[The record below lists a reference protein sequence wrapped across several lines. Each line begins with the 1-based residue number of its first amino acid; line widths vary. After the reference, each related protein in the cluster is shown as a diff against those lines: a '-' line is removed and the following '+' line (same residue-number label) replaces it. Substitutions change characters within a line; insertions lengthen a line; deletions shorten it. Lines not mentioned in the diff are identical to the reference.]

1 MTENNPERDFEDW
14 RDELIVANGHAN
26 GQRIGAVVLESTST
40 PEVAEQTPVTTADW
54 WSEELL

>member
-14 RDELIVANGHAN
+14 RDELIAAN
-26 GQRIGAVVLESTST
+26 GQRIGAVVLESTGT